1 MKWKISFF
9 DGKDTEDTEERF
21 ADCPKKI
28 RGITAMKRP
37 TFKQFRSKALKKP
50 GVQKS
55 YDDLEVAYAMRKQL
69 ITLRQKAGLTQEDV
83 AKKLRTSKSN
93 ISRLE
98 NVHSSISPKLST
110 IQAYAEAIGYKL
122 KLDFVLRRK
131 RQPKKSVQSNGQQ
144 AGRR

>member
-1 MKWKISFF
+1 M
-9 DGKDTEDTEERF
+9 T
-21 ADCPKKI
+21 
-28 RGITAMKRP
+28 RP

-55 YDDLEVAYAMRKQL
+55 YEDLEVAYELRKRL
-69 ITLRQKAGLTQEDV
+69 ITLRQQAGLTQEDV

-122 KLDFVLRRK
+122 KIDFVLRRK
-131 RQPKKSVQSNGQQ
+131 RQHNQSAQSDSQ
-144 AGRR
+144 RAGRR

>member
-1 MKWKISFF
+1 M
-9 DGKDTEDTEERF
+9 T
-21 ADCPKKI
+21 
-28 RGITAMKRP
+28 RP

-55 YDDLEVAYAMRKQL
+55 YDDLEVAYEMRKQL

-122 KLDFVLRRK
+122 RLDFVLRRQ